1 MFDIPLDELA
11 AYAFSGAAAAAAV
24 WMCARLLK
32 SGESA
37 AANERGA
44 RVLPRC
50 FRAVRAL
57 SDLLADSAGAACA
70 AAFPGGA
77 RRKEEQIQASGFRL
91 AGLQFTPAHAYSTQF
106 AWAAG
111 CAVFALA
118 ATALCMAFAPE
129 GKVPAWAFLSFLPAA
144 AAGWLWPSGVL
155 AKLAETRRDSMLKE
169 LPFAVDLLGSAMK
182 AGKDFAAALRYYVQ
196 IPGGGALK
204 EEFSEVLQN
213 VTLGEPFTE
222 SLKKMAARIRVPA
235 FTALAGVVAYGA
247 EIGAPIAGTLKQQG
261 SELRRERFAAAERR
275 AARAPVIMIVP
286 LAVFIMPAVFIV
298 AIGPVVMRFM
308 QSF

>member
-11 AYAFSGAAAAAAV
+11 AYVFAGGAAVAAV
-24 WMCARLLK
+24 WLCARLLK

-37 AANERGA
+37 EETERGVQ
-44 RVLPRC
+44 VLPRT

-57 SDLLADSAGAACA
+57 SDLFADSMGETCV

-91 AGLQFTPAHAYSTQF
+91 AGLKFTPAHAYSTQF

-118 ATALCMAFAPE
+118 ATALCAAFAPE
-129 GKVPAWAFLSFLPAA
+129 GKVPAWAFLSFLPTAA
-144 AAGWLWPSGVL
+144 VGWLWPAAKL
-155 AKLAETRRDSMLKE
+155 AKCAETRRDSVVKE
-169 LPFAVDLLGSAMK
+169 LPFAVDLVASAMK
-182 AGKDFAAALRYYVQ
+182 AGLDFAAALRYYVQ

-213 VTLGEPFTE
+213 VTLGEPFTGA
-222 SLKKMAARIRVPA
+222 LKKMAARIRVPA

-247 EIGAPIAGTLKQQG
+247 EIGAPIAATLKQQG
-261 SELRRERFAAAERR
+261 GELRRERFAAAERK

-308 QSF
+308 QSC